1 MKNNFENLINLLSLT
16 ETKKSYLVLLVF
28 LMIISSLADII
39 SLGLVIPYVAQILDL
54 QKEKSIFPFE
64 LNILNNFSEENF
76 ILILTIILILVF
88 FLKTVI
94 SILIRWMISSFSF
107 HQYAM
112 LQVKLLSVY
121 QNMKYEDHASRSTT
135 DYIKSVRELCRECN
149 TNIELN
155 LKIICETI
163 IFFVIVLFLGFL
175 NYKILFSFFLIIIP
189 ILLFYEIF
197 LRPINLKLGI
207 DQSNAWRGTYNII
220 DNSMRGF
227 KETRILRKESFF
239 LNRLEKFANI
249 VFKTQRTSVLITDS
263 PRFVFEFFFIFVSL
277 ILIYILSTNFNL
289 NNYIPLV
296 SAYIVA
302 AIRLLPSISLIAGS
316 LSRLSLSQYAVS
328 QIIYDIK
335 NLKTKKINISNQKTI
350 SADKFE
356 NLKFNNVNFS
366 YKNTGI
372 QVFENVNFELKKNNC
387 VGVIGKSGEGKTTF
401 IDIMLGLLK
410 PQKGEIQINGSSS
423 KNIGSNF
430 SENIAYLPQEP
441 IILDDKIIT
450 NITLESD
457 QKKIDYKSLNNA
469 IHQANFKEVIDGLP
483 NKIDTLIGDNGIRLS
498 GGQNK
503 RLALSRAFYHG
514 KKIFIMDEATSSLDE
529 TTENKIAEEIKN
541 IKGKTTMVI
550 VSHSKNILK
559 YCDYVYIIKDK
570 SIKLL

>member
-16 ETKKSYLVLLVF
+16 ETKKSYLILLVF

-163 IFFVIVLFLGFL
+163 IFFVIVLFLGYL

-207 DQSNAWRGTYNII
+207 DQSKAWRGTYNII

-227 KETRILRKESFF
+227 KETRILGKESFF
-239 LNRLEKFANI
+239 LNRLKKFANI
-249 VFKTQRTSVLITDS
+249 VFKTQRISVLITDS
-263 PRFVFEFFFIFVSL
+263 PRYVFEFFFIFVSL

-296 SAYIVA
+296 SAYLVA

-316 LSRLSLSQYAVS
+316 FSRLSLSQYAVS
-328 QIIYDIK
+328 QIIYDI
-335 NLKTKKINISNQKTI
+335 
-350 SADKFE
+350 AP
-356 NLKFNNVNFS
+356 VHFS
-366 YKNTGI
+366 
-372 QVFENVNFELKKNNC
+372 
-387 VGVIGKSGEGKTTF
+387 
-401 IDIMLGLLK
+401 
-410 PQKGEIQINGSSS
+410 
-423 KNIGSNF
+423 
-430 SENIAYLPQEP
+430 
-441 IILDDKIIT
+441 
-450 NITLESD
+450 
-457 QKKIDYKSLNNA
+457 
-469 IHQANFKEVIDGLP
+469 
-483 NKIDTLIGDNGIRLS
+483 
-498 GGQNK
+498 K
-503 RLALSRAFYHG
+503 R
-514 KKIFIMDEATSSLDE
+514 D
-529 TTENKIAEEIKN
+529 
-541 IKGKTTMVI
+541 
-550 VSHSKNILK
+550 
-559 YCDYVYIIKDK
+559 
-570 SIKLL
+570 